1 MSRKLL
7 LRLLWLLLIPK
18 LIAAGIPELIEGIP
32 ELGRV
37 EECINAI
44 DEGLEEGTISIL
56 SNSSL
61 CGRLLVNLS

>member
-18 LIAAGIPELIEGIP
+18 LIAAGIPELIEGIS